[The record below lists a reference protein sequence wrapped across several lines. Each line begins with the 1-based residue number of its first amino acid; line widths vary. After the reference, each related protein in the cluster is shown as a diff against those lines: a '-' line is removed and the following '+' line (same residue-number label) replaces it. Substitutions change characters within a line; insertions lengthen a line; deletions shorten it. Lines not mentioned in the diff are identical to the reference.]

1 MCNGTLL
8 PLKNILLPN
17 SNPKRIQM
25 KHFISSL
32 LFIAVFFNVAQAQDT
47 PSYGNNDKVGKYASI
62 RGFKMY
68 FEQYGTGSPMLIIH
82 GNGGDISNFRNQIPY
97 FSKKYHVIL
106 ADSRAQGKSVDTSDS
121 LSYEQMTDD
130 LNALLDT
137 LHVDSCYVIGWSD
150 GGINGLLLAMRHPD
164 KVKKLAV
171 TGANLWPD
179 TTAVDPWIYQWAV
192 NYNDSLHR
200 APKTPENKNE
210 LKLFHLLSYEPHIS
224 LKALHTI
231 QCPTLVIG
239 GDHDVIRPEHTML
252 IAQNIP
258 KGLLWIL
265 PNSGHSTPVVYAD
278 EFNTKVGK
286 FFEQR
291 YRNITRMARLY

>member
-1 MCNGTLL
+1 
-8 PLKNILLPN
+8 
-17 SNPKRIQM
+17 
-25 KHFISSL
+25 
-32 LFIAVFFNVAQAQDT
+32 
-47 PSYGNNDKVGKYASI
+47 
-62 RGFKMY
+62 
-68 FEQYGTGSPMLIIH
+68 
-82 GNGGDISNFRNQIPY
+82 
-97 FSKKYHVIL
+97 
-106 ADSRAQGKSVDTSDS
+106 DS

-137 LHVDSCYVIGWSD
+137 LHIDSCFVIGWSD

-192 NYNDSLHR
+192 NYNDSLSR

-224 LKALHTI
+224 LKAIHTI

-278 EFNTKVGK
+278 EFNTKVEN
-286 FFEQR
+286 FFEHR
-291 YRNITRMARLY
+291 YRNITKMGRLY

>member
-1 MCNGTLL
+1 
-8 PLKNILLPN
+8 
-17 SNPKRIQM
+17 M